1 MKKNWPVLSY
11 NLGKPTYSTLQ
22 LFTQIVG
29 KIKLATMPWINHSW
43 SITLH
48 ITPAGLTTQTIP
60 YKDKDFQI
68 DFDLVNHQ
76 LKITTSLGESQQFS
90 LENISVAGFHRAI
103 QKKLKEIDID
113 VTISPLPSEIVDPI
127 PFELDEFHNTY
138 DRDQASSF
146 HIALLRIHEVFL
158 IHRSSFKGKSSPIH
172 FFWGGFDLSLA
183 FFSGKKAPPHP
194 GQMPGMPNW
203 VLQDA
208 YSQEVQTVGFWSGND
223 DLKEAAFY
231 CYLYPEPEG
240 YSTAEIEPKEAYYHK
255 HRGEFILC
263 YAEIQQ
269 SEDPEQKL
277 LAFLKSTYALGAKI
291 AKWDAAFV
299 EPIAKT

>member
-11 NLGKPTYSTLQ
+11 NLGKPTYDTLQ

-48 ITPAGLTTQTIP
+48 IMPVGLTTQMMP
-60 YKDKDFQI
+60 YQDKDFQI
-68 DFDLVNHQ
+68 DFDFANHQ
-76 LKITTSLGESQQFS
+76 LKITTSLGESKQFS
-90 LENISVAGFHRAI
+90 LENISVAGFYRAI
-103 QKKLKEIDID
+103 QKKLKEINID

-127 PFELDEFHNTY
+127 PFELDEFHNSY
-138 DRDQASSF
+138 DRDQASAF

-158 IHRSSFKGKSSPIH
+158 IHRTSFNGKSSPIH

-194 GQMPGMPNW
+194 GKMPGMPDW

-223 DLKEAAFY
+223 DLTEAAFY

-240 YSTAEIEPKEAYYHK
+240 YSTTEIEPKEAYYYK
-255 HRGEFILC
+255 QRGEFILS
-263 YAEIQQ
+263 YADVQQ
-269 SEDPEQKL
+269 SGDPEQKL
-277 LAFLKSTYALGAKI
+277 LAFLNSTYALGAKI
-291 AKWDAAFV
+291 AKWDPAFV

>member
-11 NLGKPTYSTLQ
+11 NLGKPTYDTLQ

-48 ITPAGLTTQTIP
+48 IMPVGLTTQMMP
-60 YKDKDFQI
+60 YQDKDFQI
-68 DFDLVNHQ
+68 DFDFANHQ
-76 LKITTSLGESQQFS
+76 LKITTSLGESKQFS
-90 LENISVAGFHRAI
+90 LENISVAGFYRAI
-103 QKKLKEIDID
+103 QKKLKEINID

-127 PFELDEFHNTY
+127 PFELDEFHNSY
-138 DRDQASSF
+138 DRDQASAF
-146 HIALLRIHEVFL
+146 HIALLRIHEIFL
-158 IHRSSFKGKSSPIH
+158 IHRTSFNGKSSPIH

-194 GQMPGMPNW
+194 GKMPGMPDW

-223 DLKEAAFY
+223 DLTEAAFY

-240 YSTAEIEPKEAYYHK
+240 YSTTEIEPKEAYYYK
-255 HRGEFILC
+255 QRGEFILS
-263 YAEIQQ
+263 YADVQQ
-269 SEDPEQKL
+269 SGDPEQKL
-277 LAFLKSTYALGAKI
+277 LAFLNSTYALGAKI
-291 AKWDAAFV
+291 AKWDPAFV